1 MEMKVKII
9 PGPLHLVVTLS
20 CDEQMRVRIRKG
32 ANDGFGFG
40 NKELFFLNQCFF
52 VFIVVQLMIR
62 IRIRKGANDGFGF
75 GNKGRFRDLRL
86 SLTPICPYKEN
97 QWSFSHSFLVLY
109 FVSQ

>member
-1 MEMKVKII
+1 MGLGLEAK
-9 PGPLHLVVTLS
+9 S
-20 CDEQMRVRIRKG
+20 Y
-32 ANDGFGFG
+32 
-40 NKELFFLNQCFF
+40 FFLSWCFF
-52 VFIVVQLMIR
+52 VYVVVFIVVQLMIG
-62 IRIRKGANDGFGF
+62 IRIRKGANDGLGF

>member
-1 MEMKVKII
+1 MGLDLETK
-9 PGPLHLVVTLS
+9 S
-20 CDEQMRVRIRKG
+20 
-32 ANDGFGFG
+32 N
-40 NKELFFLNQCFF
+40 FFLNWCFFIYVF
-52 VFIVVQLMIR
+52 VFIVVQLMIG
-62 IRIRKGANDGFGF
+62 IRIRKGANDGLGF

>member
-1 MEMKVKII
+1 MGLDLKTK
-9 PGPLHLVVTLS
+9 S
-20 CDEQMRVRIRKG
+20 Y
-32 ANDGFGFG
+32 
-40 NKELFFLNQCFF
+40 FFSNWCFSVYVF

-86 SLTPICPYKEN
+86 SLTPICPYKAN

>member
-1 MEMKVKII
+1 MEKWAKLALQKKMKVKII

-32 ANDGFGFG
+32 G
-40 NKELFFLNQCFF
+40 
-52 VFIVVQLMIR
+52 
-62 IRIRKGANDGFGF
+62 NDGFGF

-86 SLTPICPYKEN
+86 SLTPICPYKAN

>member
-1 MEMKVKII
+1 MGLGLETK
-9 PGPLHLVVTLS
+9 S
-20 CDEQMRVRIRKG
+20 Y
-32 ANDGFGFG
+32 
-40 NKELFFLNQCFF
+40 FFLNRHFFVYVF

-86 SLTPICPYKEN
+86 SLTPICPYKAN
-97 QWSFSHSFLVLY
+97 QWSFSHSFLVLC